1 MSKKLKQKHVTIFKK
16 NLEEKVKALKEQKDE
31 VSKIVI
37 DFITDVEQGC
47 TLAEELIQ
55 STDSHKLQKKYQ
67 KTMQLLDQHY
77 YNCTVL
83 AATVEEFNE
92 STESSDTCSNQSVPP
107 SMIDTTT
114 CDESEYELLRGD
126 KDHNPKFKDK
136 KGETTLVES
145 SLEILKTAPINSQ
158 DFSEKSKCANS
169 GPQCRRN
176 LSQDVN
182 QEQLSVAENKMMLDQ
197 DFSEIRSSLTLTQS
211 GLDNQDIKK
220 SLLIDSQASL
230 PESKPEV
237 RLDIQE
243 LRHRLSQDAPLSF
256 CCEIVASDNNALISR
271 YVDRYSDATL
281 SCSEDA
287 IDFDNVPCSSPV
299 KIISGT
305 PHRENTA
312 LVTEAKND
320 SSESGC
326 SQRKISKMSA
336 PVIREVPLL
345 KPIKQP
351 KEPVNQNASK
361 EKNSRS
367 ESVTSVIQSFENRD
381 ENTVGQDLVQ
391 NQDSTN
397 LGIVR
402 PKPGLNQNSSGLGI
416 VRPGL
421 GQNQDSTDLGII
433 RPELGQN
440 QDSTDLGIIRPELGQ
455 NQDSTDLGII
465 RPELGQNQDST
476 DLGIIRPELGQNQD
490 STDLGMMEYDLK
502 SSYQESMLDL
512 SIASHVTTD
521 CYDYPTEYMY
531 PYYNPNFLGF
541 QSNDFPYLPQ
551 DLKSNPPESKVQLPE
566 NSNNNTSYKP
576 VESWDNVVSP
586 PIQKHPMITHE
597 NSTND
602 INFSP
607 SQFSDADSVE
617 SKTSKISKS
626 NSVEKPGNKL
636 SPPTPSP
643 EESSSSRTSSSVK
656 SRKLLMMQRAK
667 LANKV
672 KACLE
677 TSRAKFGIDVKK
689 GLGVDSS
696 SEQERGKISSDKHS
710 TDEKNNSECETKG
723 SHKVNERHVKDPV
736 KTILEYGYGPKVD
749 HFRPVLNQPIHVMV
763 CELNSPWS
771 FYVHSYSSAL
781 DELMACIQQYVSSY
795 KDEYELPVVKDM
807 ICLAKFKLD
816 GNFYRAK
823 VRNIKGDKV
832 TVQYIDYGNQ
842 EEVMTLDLRPLNSQL
857 AQLPAQAVFCAI
869 AGLAPA
875 ERDRSW
881 TEDEINI
888 LTIHVKSQVLLCKA
902 VYCSDNPSFPHLV
915 ELVLMVWPDSNRGQ
929 QWNFPCVNMNLS
941 AIMIRQERGR
951 FIPISEQLDC
961 LRVMY
966 KQVLK
971 NAHSVISS
979 IEKDKAKA
987 NTKNDSL
994 DDKVSVESGF
1004 VSSKTPHQSPVL
1016 SVDSFRMQQGSNS
1029 LTSNE
1034 KRQTIPKDEEQKFEN
1049 DVSKE
1054 IEKSKSEEHDRSKV
1068 GNEKSEIDNKL
1079 KVVKDKDNDNDTVTV
1094 DIKKVK
1100 VDNNNEEVKVDI
1112 EKHIDKSI
1120 DVGKISQS
1128 SETTMKSHVKDDEN
1142 THISCHQKNVS
1153 KESKRAATKTEE
1165 KSSHN
1170 TRDKNT
1176 RPNTESFKTMLA
1188 SKSEETV
1195 ASKHL
1200 TKEELKNT
1208 ETDTKIKFNVLMAH
1222 INTPG
1227 DFYVHKVSL
1236 ENGQILDKL
1245 MENINRKFFAYT
1257 KKRLEQLSR
1266 DFLPK
1271 VNDFCCAKFKD
1282 GFYYRGKVVEL
1293 ISKGNVKSSKK
1304 YQEVIVF
1311 YVDFGDKEKVS
1322 INQVYPLPK
1331 EFTVLP
1337 PIALWCCLSNIKPLA
1352 QNTTSWPLVSTV
1364 VFKELCSESGKDDK
1378 MLSVTVACDNLPK
1391 SGSVQLE
1398 PLPVFLVD
1406 YNQKE
1411 EVCFNLELIRL
1422 GFAQALINRP
1432 ETPPQIDDELLLDWD
1447 PMQEDFNSIRNSYK
1461 IDVDD
1466 PSVATMSYDAKDD
1479 RRICRWYNTPGECWR
1494 GDRCPY
1500 LHIKK
1505 TDVITQDKEAVF
1517 VWNEDQSEILPEVDT
1532 LVVVVVSTI
1541 ISPRHFY
1548 VLLPYGKV
1556 TLDYLQTQKDK
1567 GAYREAEE
1575 NLEDLQKS
1583 LNSIY
1588 RRGGSQHDLLVY
1600 AAGQAVAVQGHD
1612 NKWYRGKVIDTNPE
1626 DERVKIFFV
1635 DFGNTSWINE
1645 RNIRKLEAQFLHLP
1659 LQAVECFLEEVELPK
1674 RKTVWSYASR
1684 EYFRSLVDGKTLV
1697 AQVTSRSW
1705 HGSLKINLFD
1715 TSGRQDINIAQALI
1729 DGGYACETPD
1739 DFPATN
1745 VLSGSSQDS
1754 IVYVPG

>member
-31 VSKIVI
+31 VNKIVI
-37 DFITDVEQGC
+37 DFITDVDKGC

-55 STDSHKLQKKYQ
+55 SADSHKLKKKYQ

-92 STESSDTCSNQSVPP
+92 STESSDTCSNQSVQP

-114 CDESEYELLRGD
+114 CDESEYESVRID
-126 KDHNPKFKDK
+126 KDPDPKFKHK
-136 KGETTLVES
+136 KGETNLVES
-145 SLEILKTAPINSQ
+145 SLEILKTIPINFQ
-158 DFSEKSKCANS
+158 DFSEKIKCANS
-169 GPQCRRN
+169 GSQCE
-176 LSQDVN
+176 LIQDVN
-182 QEQLSVAENKMMLDQ
+182 QGKLSVSGNENMLDQ
-197 DFSEIRSSLTLTQS
+197 EFGEIRSSLTLTPS
-211 GLDNQDIKK
+211 GIEVGLDNQEVT
-220 SLLIDSQASL
+220 L

-237 RLDIQE
+237 RPNIQE

-256 CCEIVASDNNALISR
+256 SCEIVASDNNALLSR

-299 KIISGT
+299 KITSGT
-305 PHRENTA
+305 SHRESTG
-312 LVTEAKND
+312 LVTDAKND

-326 SQRKISKMSA
+326 SHRKISKMST

-351 KEPVNQNASK
+351 KEHVNQSASE
-361 EKNSRS
+361 EKNIRS
-367 ESVTSVIQSFENRD
+367 ESVTSVIQSFANMD
-381 ENTVGQDLVQ
+381 EKIVGQ
-391 NQDSTN
+391 NQYSTE
-397 LGIVR
+397 LGIVVTE
-402 PKPGLNQNSSGLGI
+402 NQNSTEFGI
-416 VRPGL
+416 LVPDL
-421 GQNQDSTDLGII
+421 GQNQHSTALGVVVPDLGQNQHSTELAIVGPNLGQNQHSTDLGIV

-440 QDSTDLGIIRPELGQ
+440 QDL
-455 NQDSTDLGII
+455 
-465 RPELGQNQDST
+465 
-476 DLGIIRPELGQNQD
+476 
-490 STDLGMMEYDLK
+490 TDLGM
-502 SSYQESMLDL
+502 LDL
-512 SIASHVTTD
+512 SVSNHVTD
-521 CYDYPTEYMY
+521 CFDHPSGYMY
-531 PYYNPNFLGF
+531 PYYNPNFPGF
-541 QSNDFPYLPQ
+541 QVNDFPYLPQ
-551 DLKSNPPESKVQLPE
+551 DLKSNPVESKVQLPE
-566 NSNNNTSYKP
+566 NSNNNNTSNKP

-586 PIQKHPMITHE
+586 PIQKHPMITDE
-597 NSTND
+597 NSSNEVH
-602 INFSP
+602 FSP

-626 NSVEKPGNKL
+626 NSVENPGNKL
-636 SPPTPSP
+636 SPSTPSP

-677 TSRAKFGIDVKK
+677 TSRSKFGIDVKK

-696 SEQERGKISSDKHS
+696 SEQETGKISSDKHS
-710 TDEKNNSECETKG
+710 ADEKSSECETQG
-723 SHKVNERHVKDPV
+723 SNKANERHVKEPI

-749 HFRPVLNQPIHVMV
+749 HFRPVINQPIHVMV

-781 DELMACIQQYVSSY
+781 DELMACIQHYVSSY

-842 EEVMTLDLRPLNSQL
+842 EEVMTQDLRPLNSQL

-881 TEDEINI
+881 TEDEINV
-888 LTIHVKSQVLLCKA
+888 LTIHVKSQVLLCKT

-915 ELVLMVWPDSNRGQ
+915 ELVLMVWPDGNRGQ

-971 NAHSVISS
+971 NAHSVISG
-979 IEKDKAKA
+979 IESEEKTKA
-987 NTKNDSL
+987 NTKNESL
-994 DDKVSVESGF
+994 DDKVSIESGF
-1004 VSSKTPHQSPVL
+1004 VSFSSKTPHQSPVL
-1016 SVDSFRMQQGSNS
+1016 PVDSSRMQQGSNS
-1029 LTSNE
+1029 LASNE
-1034 KRQTIPKDEEQKFEN
+1034 KRQTIPKDGVQKFEE
-1049 DVSKE
+1049 VSKE
-1054 IEKSKSEEHDRSKV
+1054 IENHKTEEHLN
-1068 GNEKSEIDNKL
+1068 NEKSDLDNKL
-1079 KVVKDKDNDNDTVTV
+1079 KVDNDNNTITV
-1094 DIKKVK
+1094 DSKKMK
-1100 VDNNNEEVKVDI
+1100 VDNNNEKVKDT
-1112 EKHIDKSI
+1112 EKHIDKSR
-1120 DVGKISQS
+1120 DVGNISKS
-1128 SETTMKSHVKDDEN
+1128 SDGTMKTHVKDDKKKDN
-1142 THISCHQKNVS
+1142 SCHLKNVS
-1153 KESKRAATKTEE
+1153 KESKMAATKTEE
-1165 KSSHN
+1165 TSSHN
-1170 TRDKNT
+1170 TRDEKA
-1176 RPNTESFKTMLA
+1176 RPKTESDKTVLA
-1188 SKSEETV
+1188 TKSQETV
-1195 ASKHL
+1195 ASRQL
-1200 TKEELKNT
+1200 TTEELENT
-1208 ETDTKIKFNVLMAH
+1208 ETDAKIKFNVLMAH

-1245 MENINRKFFAYT
+1245 MANINRKFFAYT

-1293 ISKGNVKSSKK
+1293 ISKGNVKSGKK

-1352 QNTTSWPLVSTV
+1352 ENTSSWPLVSTV

-1391 SGSVQLE
+1391 SGSVQME

-1422 GFAQALINRP
+1422 GFAQALVNRP
-1432 ETPPQIDDELLLDWD
+1432 ETPPQIDDEMLLDWD
-1447 PMQEDFNSIRNSYK
+1447 PMQEDYNSIRNSYK

-1517 VWNEDQSEILPEVDT
+1517 VWNEDQSEILPEIDT

-1548 VLLPYGKV
+1548 VLLPYGKI
-1556 TLDYLQTQKDK
+1556 TLDFLQTQKDK

-1583 LNSIY
+1583 LNAIY

-1645 RNIRKLEAQFLHLP
+1645 RKIRKLEPQFLHLP

-1754 IVYVPG
+1754 VVYVPG